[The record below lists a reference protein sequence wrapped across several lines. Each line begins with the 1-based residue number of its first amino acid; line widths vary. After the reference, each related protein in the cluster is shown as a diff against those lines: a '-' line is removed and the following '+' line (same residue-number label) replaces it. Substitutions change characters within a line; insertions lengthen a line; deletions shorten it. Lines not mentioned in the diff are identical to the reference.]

1 MKQYSNIIL
10 FFMSLLCFSLGSNVP
25 LILTKGSKTEFFSDD
40 GAIIFDV
47 TGFNNEEIKIEVRAT
62 SCANN
67 KIVCQF
73 LDDIQTDDG
82 NREGSDLFDL
92 EPFKSK
98 TKNSTIYNYYS
109 IVKNQTY
116 LSGLSGKYLSISFNY
131 NA

>member
-1 MKQYSNIIL
+1 M
-10 FFMSLLCFSLGSNVP
+10 
-25 LILTKGSKTEFFSDD
+25 
-40 GAIIFDV
+40 
-47 TGFNNEEIKIEVRAT
+47 RAT
-62 SCANN
+62 SCADN